1 MYSPHDKVE
10 MGEMRDIL
18 LKDLNEVSKQ
28 GKETDTFFVASEVN
42 GKYPCFAEH
51 NSLHKRC
58 SKLA

>member
-1 MYSPHDKVE
+1 MTSWQV
-10 MGEMRDIL
+10 GEVRDIL

-28 GKETDTFFVASEVN
+28 GKEMDKFVVASEVN

-58 SKLA
+58 SKVA